1 MAKKIT
7 LYSLLTVFALILSYL
22 EGLSLSF
29 IPVPG
34 FKLGLANGIS
44 MILLS
49 KRKYGGAIAV
59 NITRIL
65 LSSLL
70 FGNFYSLLFSLAG
83 GILSSLIVLLF
94 LKMPCFS
101 FAGAST
107 AAGAAH
113 NLAQIT
119 VAILLLQTTGLIYL
133 LPILLLSG
141 AVTGFILGIF
151 VNVFSKKYG
160 YIIEKITN

>member
-29 IPVPG
+29 VPVPG

-160 YIIEKITN
+160 YIIEKNY